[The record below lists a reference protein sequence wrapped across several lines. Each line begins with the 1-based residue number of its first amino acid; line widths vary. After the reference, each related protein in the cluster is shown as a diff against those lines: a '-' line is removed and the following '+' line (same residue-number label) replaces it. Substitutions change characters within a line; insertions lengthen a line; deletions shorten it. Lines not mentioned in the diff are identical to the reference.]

1 MSFLHPAVREH
12 LSKAGKKGG
21 SKTSEKKKLANK
33 KNIAKR
39 WAKKEKKK

>member
-1 MSFLHPAVREH
+1 MIKKKD
-12 LSKAGKKGG
+12 LSEYFSKIGKKGG
-21 SKTSEKKKLANK
+21 SQTSEKKKLANK

>member
-1 MSFLHPAVREH
+1 MIKKKDLAEYF
-12 LSKAGKKGG
+12 SKIGKKGG

-39 WAKKEKKK
+39 WAVKKEKKK

>member
-1 MSFLHPAVREH
+1 MTKKEI
-12 LSKAGKKGG
+12 SKYMAKIGAKGG
-21 SKTSEKKKLANK
+21 SQTSEKKKLANK